1 MAIFTLFM
9 SVALMASPV
18 RKTKKARRDT
28 EDAARAIVFFKSN
41 RSKALTLEERVDV
54 HALQANLR
62 MDNAIILRKEPVANR
77 IARLLCRSN
86 KTYGEVWS
94 TFLSHSTVL
103 TAAAPANRG
112 GGAVMH
118 LLAEK
123 KYLSVDAAIDDS
135 NNAALRTVQRF
146 LKKSGYARGA
156 HKGKTL
162 RLAPAND
169 LARAEYVH
177 KMTSSEILLHRV
189 VYMDESYIHHHYS
202 RHNDSLVDPT
212 DDEYVKEKHKGR
224 RLCFIAAILDKDR
237 TVSDEERTPE
247 QAAELLPE
255 SVDVFEGGQQKADYH
270 GMFCCDSFVNWM
282 DTPLQALD
290 NRGFTG

>member
-1 MAIFTLFM
+1 M
-9 SVALMASPV
+9 
-18 RKTKKARRDT
+18 
-28 EDAARAIVFFKSN
+28 
-41 RSKALTLEERVDV
+41 
-54 HALQANLR
+54 
-62 MDNAIILRKEPVANR
+62 
-77 IARLLCRSN
+77 
-86 KTYGEVWS
+86 WS
-94 TFLSHSTVL
+94 AFLSHGTVL
-103 TAAAPANRG
+103 TAAAQANLG
-112 GGAVMH
+112 GRMSRLPESLPMQDDVRTFIRNRCETRTRTTATDVMH

-135 NNAALRTVQRF
+135 NNAVLRTVQRF
-146 LKKSGYARGA
+146 LKKSVYARGS

-162 RLAPAND
+162 WLAPANH

-189 VYMDESYIHHHYS
+189 VYMDESYIYHHYS

-212 DDEYVKEKHKGR
+212 DAKYVKEKYKGR

-247 QAAELLPE
+247 QAAELLLD

-270 GMFCCDSFVNWM
+270 SMFCHDYFVNWM
-282 DTPLQALD
+282 DTLLQALE
-290 NRGFTG
+290 NRGLTGCIIAMDNAKYHKALPDSAGQRRGDDPAPRQDPW